1 MENNNVLVSILV
13 ITYNHEKYI
22 EETLE
27 SLLKQKVTFEYE
39 ILVGE
44 DCSTDNTGTIL
55 ISKYKNNPKV
65 RLFTR
70 KKNIGGTKN
79 AYNLVMH
86 ARGKYLF
93 MYEGDDYLTDDF
105 ALQYMVDWIENHNEY
120 IGISCRRIAL
130 SEKTGR
136 KRNRKIDADCNSD
149 ISLDDFVN
157 RKAEFDPCATLFLN
171 FYHDNKYD
179 YRWYKISRH
188 VGDITTAIYM
198 LLHGKIYQSDRII
211 GVYRLDRVKGAS
223 CYNNIVTE
231 RAKWRE
237 YLEISVCIEKKL
249 SINLDKMKS
258 EYAYGYINCISG
270 FFKIKEA
277 ISLIGFIGIK
287 AWKSMIIN
295 MIQKY
300 FELLQE
306 GKNE

>member
-1 MENNNVLVSILV
+1 MENNNILVSMLV
-13 ITYNHEKYI
+13 LTYNHEKYI

-27 SLLKQKVTFEYE
+27 SLLRQKVSFKYE

-44 DCSTDNTGTIL
+44 DCSTDNTRTIL
-55 ISKYKNNPKV
+55 KTKYKNNPKV

-70 KKNIGGTKN
+70 EKNIGACKN

-130 SEKTGR
+130 SEKTGH
-136 KRNRKIDADCNSD
+136 KWSRKIDADCDVD

-157 RKAEFDPCATLFLN
+157 QEAEFDPCATLFLN
-171 FYHDNKYD
+171 FYHDNRYD
-179 YRWYKISRH
+179 YRWYKMSRH
-188 VGDITTAIYM
+188 VGDITMAIYM
-198 LLHGKIYQSDRII
+198 LLHGKIYQSARTI
-211 GVYRLDRVKGAS
+211 GVYRLDRFKEAS
-223 CYNNIVTE
+223 CYNNIVSE
-231 RAKWRE
+231 KAKWME
-237 YLEISVCIEKKL
+237 YIKISVCLEKKL
-249 SINLDKMKS
+249 SINLDKLKS
-258 EYAYGYINCISG
+258 EYAYGYINCFSG

-277 ISLIGFIGIK
+277 ISLLSLIGIK

-295 MIQKY
+295 MMQKY
-300 FELLQE
+300 FELLQGGTTE
-306 GKNE
+306 